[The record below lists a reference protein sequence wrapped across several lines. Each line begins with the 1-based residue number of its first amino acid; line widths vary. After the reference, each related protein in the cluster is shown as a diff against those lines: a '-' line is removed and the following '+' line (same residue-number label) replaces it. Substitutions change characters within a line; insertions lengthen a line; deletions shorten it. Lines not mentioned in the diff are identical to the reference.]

1 MTVLCLVILLPFL
14 YAVLVPFFYRHVK
27 RVHTGWFVLPVPLI
41 LFLYLVRNL
50 GLAQNPSLVSLSW
63 IPSLHINITLY
74 ADGLAVLFGLLVT
87 GIGSLVVLYSVHYLS
102 KEREE
107 LHNFYVYLLLFMGA
121 MLGVVFSDNVMALYL
136 FWELTSIAS
145 FLLIGFWYQ
154 RRKSRAGAQK
164 ALMITVFGGLSLFAG
179 LLILTNITGSFS
191 IREMIARGD
200 QIAAHPLFLPA
211 LVLVLLGAFTKSAQV
226 PFFIWL
232 PDAMEAPT
240 PISAYL
246 HSATM
251 VKAGI
256 YLIARLTPIFGG
268 SFAWFWLV
276 SGIGLVTLL
285 WGSFSAV
292 RQTDLKAMLAYSTIS
307 QLGMIICLLG
317 LGSVALYY
325 GPGAAAV
332 PFTAAVMAA
341 IFHLFNHSIF
351 KCCLFMVVGIIDH
364 ETGTRDVR
372 KLGGL
377 MSSMPLT
384 FTLAVIGSFSM
395 AGLPPF
401 SGFLS
406 KEMFFAA
413 VVAVTEQH
421 VFSLDTM
428 GIIFPVVAWLASIFT
443 FVYCMILALKPFLG
457 KHYPLKLEKKAH
469 EAVYGMVVP
478 PGILAVLVIALF
490 FYPNLAAEYL
500 FLPVLASILPDFV
513 PAGFGLEPISAWHGL
528 TPELVMTLGVVA
540 AGTLLYLSVRKWA
553 RLYGYLPGRLSLN
566 NLYNYLLIKIEEAA
580 GRITAGYM
588 TGSLVD
594 YLRYMFAFF
603 VLLVGGV
610 TLALKG
616 FAFDFSGNSPVS
628 LYEAVLAL
636 VLVGAAFLV
645 LFATKRLVA
654 LVGLGIMG
662 YLVAVLFVVFRA
674 PDLALTQVVVETVT
688 TVMLLLCLYFLPEL
702 KKDIGP
708 LKGDITNLV
717 IAAGVGV
724 LVTVMALSAF
734 SQRLFEP
741 ISWFYEEAYIRAGAK
756 NIVNAILVDFRGF
769 DTMFEILVFTIAGL
783 GVYTLIKL
791 RGAGRER

>member
-413 VVAVTEQH
+413 VVAVTEQR